1 VPKSK
6 VRKKS
11 DYTPPRDSS
20 SSSSVSSSATKAVA
34 PSPTWYPIVM
44 VVVLLVGLAWIAVY
58 YIAGDKVPVIQ
69 DIGAWNFAVAFGIM
83 MVGLVMAVRWR

>member
-6 VRKKS
+6 VRKKN
-11 DYTPPRDSS
+11 DYTPRVAAS
-20 SSSSVSSSATKAVA
+20 SSSSVSSSAAKGLP

-44 VVVLLVGLAWIAVY
+44 VGVLIVGLAWIAVY
-58 YIAGDKVPVIQ
+58 YIAGDKVAVIK

-83 MVGLVMAVRWR
+83 MVGLIMAVRWR